1 MLQGGLGFLGKH
13 LCTQAAYAEFKLRT
27 HAHDIR
33 AWDFF
38 NNPNPKIETENRAQT
53 QKP

>member
-1 MLQGGLGFLGKH
+1 MLEGGLGFLGKH
-13 LCTQAAYAEFKLRT
+13 LRT

-33 AWDFF
+33 AWDLF
-38 NNPNPKIETENRAQT
+38 NNPNPKTETKNKAQT